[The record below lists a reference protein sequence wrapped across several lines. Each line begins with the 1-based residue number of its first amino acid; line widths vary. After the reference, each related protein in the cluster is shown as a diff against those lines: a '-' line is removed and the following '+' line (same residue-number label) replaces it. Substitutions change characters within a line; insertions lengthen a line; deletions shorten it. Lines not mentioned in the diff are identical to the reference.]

1 MAWQYHTI
9 GDICTVERGGSPRP
23 IDAFITDDP
32 NGINWIKIGDAT
44 ESMYIT
50 STAQKIIPEGA
61 KKSRCVQ
68 AGDFILSNSMSFG
81 RPYILK
87 IDGCI
92 HDGWL
97 VLRDENY
104 YFDKRFLYYYL
115 SSPAVY
121 RMFQNM
127 AVGGVVNNLNSEM
140 VRKLVVPVPCKEEQE
155 QIATVLDR
163 INDLISLRKKQLQ
176 KLDDLVKSRFVE
188 MFGDPVSNPKEW
200 EIVPLSNEADIKI
213 GPFGSLLHK
222 EDYIVGGHAL
232 VNPSHIVSGKI
243 VPDHELTVSDEKYAE
258 LAVYHLKVGDVVLGR
273 RGEMGRCA
281 VVEQEGLLC
290 GTGSLIIR
298 SKGDLRADFI
308 QKIISFPSF
317 KETIE
322 EMAVGQTMPNLN
334 VPIVSAFQIIK
345 PPKKTQ
351 DQYYDFVD
359 KMMKTKT
366 ITQQGLNKLEQMKQA
381 LMQKYFG
388 EVI

>member
-1 MAWQYHTI
+1 MTWQYHTI

-32 NGINWIKIGDAT
+32 NGINWIKIGDASD
-44 ESMYIT
+44 SMYIT
-50 STAQKIIPEGA
+50 STAQKIKPEGA
-61 KKSRCVQ
+61 KKSRYVQ

-97 VLRDENY
+97 VLRDEHNC
-104 YFDKRFLYYYL
+104 FDKRFLYYYL
-115 SSPAVY
+115 SSPTVY

-140 VRKLVVPVPCKEEQE
+140 VKKLVVPVPCKEEQE

-176 KLDDLVKSRFVE
+176 KLDDLIKSRFVE
-188 MFGDPVSNPKEW
+188 MFGDPVINPKGW
-200 EIVPLSNEADIKI
+200 KKKALSDEADIKI
-213 GPFGSLLHK
+213 GPFGSLVHK
-222 EDYIVGGHAL
+222 EDYVSGGHAL
-232 VNPSHIVSGKI
+232 INPSHIIRGKI
-243 VPDHELTVSDEKYAE
+243 SPDNNLTLTDEKYEE
-258 LAVYHLKVGDVVLGR
+258 LSAYHLIPGDVVMGR

-281 VVEQEGLLC
+281 VVEQLGLLC

-298 SKGDLRADFI
+298 SNGELRADFI

-317 KETIE
+317 RKTIE

-345 PPKKTQ
+345 PPKQVQ
-351 DQYYDFVD
+351 DRYYAFVGKIEQS
-359 KMMKTKT
+359 KM
-366 ITQQGLNKLEQMKQA
+366 IIRQGLEKLEQMKQT

-388 EVI
+388 

>member
-1 MAWQYHTI
+1 MARL
-9 GDICTVERGGSPRP
+9 GDYVKQIRGVSYKPEDLHASLDDSSIILLRANNIQDGKLVLDDVVFVDKSKVRAEQLLKQGDVLICTSSGSKELVGKAAFVEADMNVTFGAFCKVVRPVMEHPRYLGHY
-23 IDAFITDDP
+23 F
-32 NGINWIKIGDAT
+32 
-44 ESMYIT
+44 
-50 STAQKIIPEGA
+50 
-61 KKSRCVQ
+61 
-68 AGDFILSNSMSFG
+68 NS
-81 RPYILK
+81 
-87 IDGCI
+87 
-92 HDGWL
+92 
-97 VLRDENY
+97 
-104 YFDKRFLYYYL
+104 
-115 SSPAVY
+115 AVY
-121 RMFQNM
+121 RKQISALSAGANI
-127 AVGGVVNNLNSEM
+127 NNIRGEHIDSLEIQIPSINEQVSRSNSLSKIDE
-140 VRKLVVPVPCKEEQE
+140 
-155 QIATVLDR
+155 
-163 INDLISLRKKQLQ
+163 LISLRKKQLQ

-200 EIVPLSNEADIKI
+200 ETVPLSNEADIKI

-359 KMMKTKT
+359 KMMRTKT

-388 EVI
+388 

>member
-1 MAWQYHTI
+1 MTNVKTLSEINQYTSQSVNPMDYPDKYYELYSVPSYDNDYPEIIQGKEI
-9 GDICTVERGGSPRP
+9 GSTKVTVEDNDVLICKINPRINRVWVVKHRTDYQLLASSEWIIVRNPEINPNYLKHYFSSPSFRMLINSQVAGIGGSLTR
-23 IDAFITDDP
+23 
-32 NGINWIKIGDAT
+32 
-44 ESMYIT
+44 
-50 STAQKIIPEGA
+50 AQPKQVA
-61 KKSRCVQ
+61 K
-68 AGDFILSNSMSFG
+68 
-81 RPYILK
+81 Y
-87 IDGCI
+87 
-92 HDGWL
+92 
-97 VLRDENY
+97 
-104 YFDKRFLYYYL
+104 
-115 SSPAVY
+115 
-121 RMFQNM
+121 
-127 AVGGVVNNLNSEM
+127 
-140 VRKLVVPVPCKEEQE
+140 PVPLPSRKEQDEITIIFDE
-155 QIATVLDR
+155 IDE
-163 INDLISLRKKQLQ
+163 LISLRKKQLQ

-200 EIVPLSNEADIKI
+200 ETVPLSNEADIKI

-359 KMMKTKT
+359 KMMRTKT

-388 EVI
+388 GKE